1 MGYIMRHIHV
11 MREKPIPLIMIMIAI
26 LFSTM
31 ACSSGHGGGVVATPE
46 SARLGFFLDAPVD
59 GLQFSTPSW
68 SGITGLSTARGYFYW
83 EQRTYLPGI
92 TGLPGEQGTFF
103 YQDGEHVT
111 FSIGGVYLGSEA
123 VKSIMTPVDL
133 GTIIKSTADPAV
145 INISR
150 LLLTLDQ
157 DQNPDNGIQITG
169 DIREALEDFKVNF
182 SNPSL
187 DGTAAIQ
194 MILDHLKS
202 EGVYPEEE
210 ETDII
215 SAEEAQIHL
224 ENLLTQ
230 IEAEEEAIAEEAQN
244 IPLIASIGSPSGN
257 AIMVQ
262 GQSLSLQGIA
272 YGGKAPYSFS
282 WYFEGEPP
290 FSNIEDPGN
299 RAFNVKGSYTLHFT
313 VKDGA
318 DATREDSR
326 LITVLGKETQE
337 GPFLP
342 DSAIVVNITSP
353 SYGSTFKVGDTAH
366 FRALLYNGNVPLY
379 YNWTLGAVPG
389 NSFVEGS
396 EEVVYI
402 SPRYY
407 AIDQGITLNSKG
419 TYSISISVKDTR
431 LQKLFYDALASGVM
445 ITVK

>member
-1 MGYIMRHIHV
+1 
-11 MREKPIPLIMIMIAI
+11 
-26 LFSTM
+26 
-31 ACSSGHGGGVVATPE
+31 
-46 SARLGFFLDAPVD
+46 
-59 GLQFSTPSW
+59 
-68 SGITGLSTARGYFYW
+68 
-83 EQRTYLPGI
+83 
-92 TGLPGEQGTFF
+92 
-103 YQDGEHVT
+103 
-111 FSIGGVYLGSEA
+111 
-123 VKSIMTPVDL
+123 
-133 GTIIKSTADPAV
+133 
-145 INISR
+145 
-150 LLLTLDQ
+150 
-157 DQNPDNGIQITG
+157 
-169 DIREALEDFKVNF
+169 
-182 SNPSL
+182 
-187 DGTAAIQ
+187 

-230 IEAEEEAIAEEAQN
+230 IEAEEEILAEEAQN
-244 IPLIASIGSPSGN
+244 LPLVASIGSPSGN

-262 GQSLSLQGIA
+262 GQTLSLQGIA
-272 YGGKAPYSFS
+272 YGGKAPYTYS

-419 TYSISISVKDTR
+419 TYTISISVKDTR